1 MEVWL
6 RGALPGVPAL
16 LQPVAH
22 ALLQASEEITE
33 LMKEFPGQLL
43 WHRPAGVASVAFH
56 LQHIPGVL
64 DRLFTYSHG
73 TPLSSDQLQ
82 ALKAEGVFNESLT
95 KDMLIDS
102 LNNKI
107 HLVVQELVT
116 IDENTLSEPRTVG
129 RQQLPSTKLGLI
141 FHAAEHTM
149 RHTGQL
155 HVTARILLHQENT
168 IK

>member
-16 LQPVAH
+16 VQPVAH
-22 ALLQASEEITE
+22 ALLQAREEIME
-33 LMKEFPGQLL
+33 LMKDFPDHLL
-43 WHRPAGVASVAFH
+43 WNRPAGVASVAFH

-64 DRLFTYSHG
+64 DRLFTYAAG
-73 TPLSSDQLQ
+73 EPLSANQLQ
-82 ALKAEGVFNESLT
+82 ELKAEGVFNESVT
-95 KDMLIDS
+95 KDLLVEA

-107 HLVVQELVT
+107 QAVVRELEM
-116 IDENTLSEPRTVG
+116 IDENTLRESRTVG
-129 RQQLPSTKLGLI
+129 RQQLPSTKLGLL

-155 HVTARILLHQENT
+155 HATVKVLLHQEKNN
-168 IK
+168 